1 MIIRSVNVMNYRL
14 KEEIRTLEKR
24 CTQADH
30 VAYLTDLDDSL
41 NVHKEMNH
49 TFLCY
54 EDKRLIAFS
63 HLFVPTD
70 AEAELSAQT
79 DPEFRRQGYFS
90 ALLKRTLEEVK
101 RFHIP
106 DLLLVVQP
114 GKIGTSILDHLGASY
129 DFSEYI
135 MSLDR
140 ATYHPPKTD
149 QRLEIKQQ
157 TLRELERLIEI
168 SISSFGDDREEARK
182 LIEMALLAPHREG
195 YMAVFKKQI
204 VGICYTRFDEG
215 EAFLFGLGID
225 SAFQGKGLG
234 KTFLVHLLDRLFSR
248 AVHTVRLEVDSR
260 NRAALNIYQ
269 DAGFAPTDTVN
280 YYRMHVKETEAMIYD
295 RERKE

>member
-1 MIIRSVNVMNYRL
+1 MIIRSVNEIDYPL
-14 KEEIRTLEKR
+14 KKEIRALEKR
-24 CTQADH
+24 CTQADN
-30 VAYLTDLDDSL
+30 VTSLTDLDDSL

-54 EDKRLIAFS
+54 EDKRLIAFC
-63 HLFVPTD
+63 HLFIPTD
-70 AEAELSAQT
+70 AEAELSART
-79 DPEFRRQGYFS
+79 DPEFRRKGYFS

-101 RFHIP
+101 HFHIP
-106 DLLLVVQP
+106 DILLVGQP
-114 GKIGTSILDHLGASY
+114 GVFAASLLDHLGASY
-129 DFSEYI
+129 DFSEYV

-140 ATYHPPKTD
+140 AAYHPPKTD
-149 QRLEIKQQ
+149 LQLEVKQQ

-168 SISSFGDDREEARK
+168 SVSSFGDNRKEARK

-195 YMAVFKKQI
+195 YMAVFKNQI
-204 VGICYTRFDEG
+204 IGICYARFDEN

-248 AVHTVRLEVDSR
+248 AVHTVKLDVDSR

-269 DAGFAPTDTVN
+269 DAGFAPIDTVN
-280 YYRMHVKETEAMIYD
+280 YYRMHVKETEAIIYD
-295 RERKE
+295 RERKD